1 MSKSCY
7 TILMT
12 VKVSPKYQVV
22 IPEAVRQSLDIR
34 PGMEVSVIAKGNI
47 AYIVPVR
54 SLDQIQKS
62 LSVGLNDAEKREL
75 QKSLRDKKD
84 RKV

>member
-1 MSKSCY
+1 
-7 TILMT
+7 MT

-22 IPEAVRQSLDIR
+22 IPEHVRQSLDIR

-54 SLDQIQKS
+54 SLEEVQKNLDPA
-62 LSVGLNDAEKREL
+62 LSATEKHES